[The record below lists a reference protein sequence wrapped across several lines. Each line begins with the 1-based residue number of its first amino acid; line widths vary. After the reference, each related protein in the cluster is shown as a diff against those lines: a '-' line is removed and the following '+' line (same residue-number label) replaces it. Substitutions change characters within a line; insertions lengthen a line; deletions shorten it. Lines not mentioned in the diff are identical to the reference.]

1 MDGSS
6 PVVVVMAAITRW
18 TLGSVTSVWNM
29 VFQEDRFS
37 VLKKSRKTPFES
49 SPLQPAKKEEKKKR
63 RKSKS
68 EMSIQKAEQKPM
80 KTIILGSKSV
90 IKNNKTRLGP
100 LLKSLCRGSG
110 GDAAG
115 RPRLLHSIYI

>member
-6 PVVVVMAAITRW
+6 PVVVMAAITRW

-49 SPLQPAKKEEKKKR
+49 SPLQQRRKRR

-68 EMSIQKAEQKPM
+68 GNVNPE
-80 KTIILGSKSV
+80 G
-90 IKNNKTRLGP
+90 
-100 LLKSLCRGSG
+100 
-110 GDAAG
+110 
-115 RPRLLHSIYI
+115 